1 VVPKLGKKKA
11 LLGPALPLIY
21 IVDGKF
27 FPDSVPIVRTSP
39 PSGLPSTGH
48 TATFESTFRLPF
60 NVVKQGRRT
69 TMVVPKR
76 GKPAYYLAD
85 NGGLIQVDRQDEF
98 SQGFP
103 LLRGEVFFT
112 TP

>member
-1 VVPKLGKKKA
+1 
-11 LLGPALPLIY
+11 
-21 IVDGKF
+21 
-27 FPDSVPIVRTSP
+27 
-39 PSGLPSTGH
+39 
-48 TATFESTFRLPF
+48 
-60 NVVKQGRRT
+60 
-69 TMVVPKR
+69 MVAPKR

-103 LLRGEVFFT
+103 LLRGEVFFA